1 MGRSQAV
8 KAMGFDP
15 MTAGSNPAAPATIKN
30 EKKNGG
36 QTMEKIVKELDNLYG
51 MGFAQLRQDTETGL
65 YRGTCSNGNSTK
77 RFVSMS
83 ECLRDLFR
91 LGYK

>member
-1 MGRSQAV
+1 
-8 KAMGFDP
+8 
-15 MTAGSNPAAPATIKN
+15 
-30 EKKNGG
+30 
-36 QTMEKIVKELDNLYG
+36 MEKIVKELDNLYG